1 MLEASGAPS
10 LRDPTPV
17 CRFSVAKEG
26 GLWGPGG
33 LGHGKQLRPPPP
45 VSFPRLGSFP
55 CRTSITQDGL
65 AEPNY
70 SSLGMWA
77 GPPLRLVWGCSLQLG
92 ATVLLSS
99 RAVPRGTS
107 LSPVPRGT
115 FNSTRCLEAKGWG
128 SARSNRRG
136 ASSVCLGPSPKC
148 ATYIHLWV
156 RSSMPHACQC
166 IDTHVAGIWDSTCVC
181 LLLSHQ
187 GQPSQGHS
195 PHLWLL

>member
-1 MLEASGAPS
+1 MQSNSLSECLLGYQLPKSPGPSLCWVGRKGEGAVGEQREGPSISVFQQHKPQAAFLTFCLERTLENAGGIRAPS

-17 CRFSVAKEG
+17 CRLSAVKEG
-26 GLWGPGG
+26 GPWGPGG

-65 AEPNY
+65 AEPIH

-99 RAVPRGTS
+99 QA
-107 LSPVPRGT
+107 VPRGT
-115 FNSTRCLEAKGWG
+115 FNSTRCLEAEGWG
-128 SARSNRRG
+128 SARSN
-136 ASSVCLGPSPKC
+136 
-148 ATYIHLWV
+148 
-156 RSSMPHACQC
+156 Q
-166 IDTHVAGIWDSTCVC
+166 
-181 LLLSHQ
+181 
-187 GQPSQGHS
+187 
-195 PHLWLL
+195 